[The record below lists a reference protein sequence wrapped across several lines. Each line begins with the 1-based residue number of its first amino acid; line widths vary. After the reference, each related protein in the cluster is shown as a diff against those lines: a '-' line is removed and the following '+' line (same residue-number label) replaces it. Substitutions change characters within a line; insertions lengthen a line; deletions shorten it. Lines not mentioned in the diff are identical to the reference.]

1 MHASWWIQTLC
12 LQLSCCTACGAVT
25 HGHIDHV
32 GALSLL
38 LEQYPHMKVV
48 IHEEEGP
55 YMQGQK
61 LYFSVEGRSMQLK
74 ALHFLEA
81 VPGKQFQVLKTV
93 SMALHGWAVSGMQV
107 HVQRGPSPH
116 KAVAARRAVT
126 HCLLIKVHLATLP
139 AHPACPLCSTD
150 LSSAAIWGTCQ
161 ACMEAVEMS
170 SELDGMSCA

>member
-1 MHASWWIQTLC
+1 M
-12 LQLSCCTACGAVT
+12 T

-38 LEQYPHMKVV
+38 LEQYPDMKVV

-81 VPGKQFQVLKTV
+81 VPGKQFQVLMSV
-93 SMALHGWAVSGMQV
+93 SLALHGWAISGMQV
-107 HVQRGPSPH
+107 D
-116 KAVAARRAVT
+116 K
-126 HCLLIKVHLATLP
+126 
-139 AHPACPLCSTD
+139 
-150 LSSAAIWGTCQ
+150 
-161 ACMEAVEMS
+161 
-170 SELDGMSCA
+170 